1 MRVNGNDKKR
11 DESIVRI
18 VVVPGLAWNDS
29 MQAAADS
36 SQQLESVVVCLSQ
49 AMACSEMMSEQ
60 VLLGRVREAIAC
72 HQRSQVS
79 NEMRYM
85 RKSKNECSETEEYV
99 CFLHD
104 SGSNAHLS
112 NKKTVFEKGYL
123 KKCDINV
130 FGINENES
138 ISAMHASWCGDVMY

>member
-11 DESIVRI
+11 DESIVRV

-29 MQAAADS
+29 MQADADS

-72 HQRSQVS
+72 H
-79 NEMRYM
+79 
-85 RKSKNECSETEEYV
+85 
-99 CFLHD
+99 
-104 SGSNAHLS
+104 
-112 NKKTVFEKGYL
+112 
-123 KKCDINV
+123 IN
-130 FGINENES
+130 G
-138 ISAMHASWCGDVMY
+138 HRLVMK